1 MRIAQL
7 AAVALLASLV
17 LAAMATAQERAQ
29 AKTAAEMLQMQWSRG
44 QAEGKGPVKVATFP
58 LRVEE
63 ISRINP
69 MGMMASGHVVPTDH
83 LALVAKEARDKEKLY
98 DVLAVADGRVVMIQ
112 WRPNPK
118 GGQPDLT
125 VFDRAVDLKVVIE
138 HAETCWSY
146 VDHLVELAPAI
157 QKKVGDQFKPGQPVP
172 VRIPVKAGEVVG
184 KVRGGFTFDFALID
198 TAVSNKGFVKPDHFL
213 NRDPHRLHVVDPFAY
228 VDEPLRSKLLA
239 FNPRKAK
246 PEGGK
251 IDYDVEGRL
260 VGNWYREATG
270 GYAGPKGRWDYW
282 VGHLAFAYHHIE
294 PTQVIISIGEL
305 EKRARQFQVRG
316 NTPDPAKVSKDDGLV
331 RYSLIEPRIDNRTGK
346 QLADAPERFY
356 GVMLVQVLE
365 KSKLR
370 LEVFPGKNVGDV
382 KEFSNAAQVYER

>member
-184 KVRGGFTFDFALID
+184 KVRGGEQQG
-198 TAVSNKGFVKPDHFL
+198 V
-213 NRDPHRLHVVDPFAY
+213 
-228 VDEPLRSKLLA
+228 
-239 FNPRKAK
+239 
-246 PEGGK
+246 
-251 IDYDVEGRL
+251 
-260 VGNWYREATG
+260 RET
-270 GYAGPKGRWDYW
+270 
-282 VGHLAFAYHHIE
+282 
-294 PTQVIISIGEL
+294 
-305 EKRARQFQVRG
+305 
-316 NTPDPAKVSKDDGLV
+316 
-331 RYSLIEPRIDNRTGK
+331 
-346 QLADAPERFY
+346 
-356 GVMLVQVLE
+356 
-365 KSKLR
+365 
-370 LEVFPGKNVGDV
+370 
-382 KEFSNAAQVYER
+382 